1 MAAITAVFT
10 LAAVAQRLAVSEDL
24 LLDLALA
31 MEPED
36 GYLTVYGPGEE
47 ETAAFTRN
55 GIERLRELID
65 ERQQSDLPLNTP

>member
-1 MAAITAVFT
+1 M
-10 LAAVAQRLAVSEDL
+10 AVSEDL

-36 GYLTVYGPGEE
+36 GYLAVYGPSEGG
-47 ETAAFTRN
+47 TTAFTRN

-65 ERQQSDLPLNTP
+65 ERQQIDLPLNTF